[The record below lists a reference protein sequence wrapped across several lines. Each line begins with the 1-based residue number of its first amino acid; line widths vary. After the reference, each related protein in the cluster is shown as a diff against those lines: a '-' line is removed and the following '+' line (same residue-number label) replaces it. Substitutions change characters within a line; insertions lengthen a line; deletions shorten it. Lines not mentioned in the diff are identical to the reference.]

1 MSNVLK
7 AKINGQWTEISA
19 GGGSSIE
26 IPSTTNLLKGDGSGG
41 VSTATAGT
49 DYQAPLVAG
58 KDYQVPL
65 VSGTN
70 IKTIN
75 NESILGNGN
84 ITIGASEPKLKY
96 SDSIDKPFDFNGKT
110 IQFYGDSI
118 TAGVISGT
126 HESTDKGYAALFC
139 EKVGATIRN
148 SAISGSTTVQTSETV
163 LMSVYDVIDGASSI
177 TADYIII
184 AGGTNDYYYQI
195 PLGTYN
201 SSTPTE
207 FYGGLNGICEM
218 LKTKAPN
225 IKVIFIT
232 PINKPTKPTATT
244 KLYDLDD
251 YRNAIF
257 EVATTYAHSVVDGTS
272 LGFPDKHGANLNTFS
287 YKMIWDGVHPTVD
300 GHRMYANSLCGK
312 LL

>member
-1 MSNVLK
+1 MSNILK
-7 AKINGQWTEISA
+7 AKINGQWVELSS
-19 GGGSSIE
+19 GGGSSID
-26 IPSTTNLLKGDGSGG
+26 IPSTTNLLKGNGAGG
-41 VSTATAGT
+41 VSAAAPET
-49 DYQAPLVAG
+49 DYQEP
-58 KDYQVPL
+58 
-65 VSGTN
+65 
-70 IKTIN
+70 I
-75 NESILGNGN
+75 GNGD
-84 ITIGASEPKLKY
+84 ITAAMLNSDVYTTIKKHFNLSTLKY
-96 SDSIDKPFDFNGKT
+96 GDSIDKPFDFNGKT

-139 EKVGATIRN
+139 EKVGATMIN
-148 SAISGSTTVQTSETV
+148 SAVSGSTTVQTSETT
-163 LMSVYDVIDGASSI
+163 LRSVYDVINGASTI

-218 LKTKAPN
+218 LKAKAPN
-225 IKVIFIT
+225 TKVIFIT

-257 EVATTYAHSVVDGTS
+257 EVATTYGHSVVDGTS

-300 GHRMYANSLCGK
+300 GHKMYARSLCGK